1 MSSHDWDINNGLVL
15 FFGDGL
21 PIDHR
26 EELFD
31 GDEARL
37 QYEDHYID
45 VRYVDYDDEDDA
57 YVGNVIGVEPT
68 NTDDPIS
75 IDIHR
80 GDEVWF
86 EFEQV
91 FQITRA

>member
-1 MSSHDWDINNGLVL
+1 MTASRPESLGQL
-15 FFGDGL
+15 
-21 PIDHR
+21 
-26 EELFD
+26 
-31 GDEARL
+31 
-37 QYEDHYID
+37 YEDHYID

-57 YVGNVIGVEPT
+57 YIGGVEPL